1 MTRCCAL
8 RLRCMTVFCSATP
21 GTAWLPR
28 SPRRGRRSPA
38 AVAAQR
44 ALALPVRM
52 GVAIG
57 EAELRDGDYFGTV
70 LNRAARVMAAGHGGQ
85 ILVADSTA
93 GLLRGVDFMDL
104 GPRRVRDPANPVGGF
119 KSV

>member
-8 RLRCMTVFCSATP
+8 RLRCTTVFCSATP

-38 AVAAQR
+38 AVDAQR

-52 GVAIG
+52 GVATG

-70 LNRAARVMAAGHGGQ
+70 LNRAARVKAAGHGGP
-85 ILVADSTA
+85 IFVGGSTA
-93 GLLRGVDFMDL
+93 GFLRGDCFL
-104 GPRRVRDPANPVGGF
+104 GFGPRRLPGP
-119 KSV
+119 